1 MNTWVLC
8 FSRRNAFECT
18 IRSRSRWNGVRR
30 GESSSGATRR
40 AGYERAASGDSVA
53 SSSAL
58 SRWWKST
65 LPVVTVARRVG
76 AAGAAARRRRLLA
89 VAGRRLS
96 GRHAGDRHPVR
107 RAAHVVEPRELEE
120 RNRLGVAAVLAAD
133 PELEVRLGLASG
145 PRREAHEPAHP
156 RPVERLE
163 WAAVQDALV
172 PVAAEEAAL
181 GVVAGGAE
189 RRLRQIVGPERKEVG
204 DARDAIGHVA
214 RPRELDH
221 GPDREPA

>member
-53 SSSAL
+53 SSRAL

-65 LPVVTVARRVG
+65 LPVVTVTRPIV
-76 AAGAAARRRRLLA
+76 AAGAAARRPLRAL
-89 VAGRRLS
+89 AGRRLG
-96 GRHAGDRHPVR
+96 GRHARDRHPVR

-120 RNRLGVAAVLAAD
+120 GDRGGVAAVLAAD
-133 PELEVRLGLASG
+133 AELQGGLGLAAR
-145 PRREAHEPAHP
+145 PRRKAHQPADP
-156 RPVERLE
+156 RPINRLE
-163 WAAVQDALV
+163 RATVHDPLLHV
-172 PVAAEEAAL
+172 PRQEAAL
-181 GVVAGGAE
+181 GVVAGEAE
-189 RRLRQIVGPERKEVG
+189 RSLGQV
-204 DARDAIGHVA
+204 
-214 RPRELDH
+214 
-221 GPDREPA
+221 